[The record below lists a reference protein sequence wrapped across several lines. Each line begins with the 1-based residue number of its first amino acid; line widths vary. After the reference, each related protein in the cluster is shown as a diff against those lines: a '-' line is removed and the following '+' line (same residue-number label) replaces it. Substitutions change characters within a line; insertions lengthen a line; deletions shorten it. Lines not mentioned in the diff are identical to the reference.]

1 MARFAELHD
10 GTRLEFPDGTS
21 DEVIQ
26 STVKRV
32 LSERMPAAPP
42 KGLDRQPD
50 LKAQGAQLPT
60 AARGFI
66 NAAQGP
72 LFGFADELGAG
83 VAAGIDR
90 VTGRNPGMS
99 FGDLYGRYRDV
110 ARGASEQYQR
120 DNPIVAPVGQVA
132 ASLPLFGVTKA
143 FEQMLPA
150 AGRMGVVRNAAMTG
164 GAMGA
169 LGGAGNAETLAD
181 VPADAGMG
189 AATGAIISGGVSGV
203 GQSAGAMAQ
212 NVVARGANSRIVQD
226 RLRDGG
232 VGGAA
237 ARAVFGNADDL
248 ARSRV
253 ATALTRDN
261 SGTGQAAAR
270 LRKLGPEA
278 TLADAGGK
286 NTRDLLDTMA
296 IMPGRTGDRVET
308 MIRGRQVGRPGRMV
322 EGAAGLAGG
331 RQLPEELA
339 ALTRQQADNAT
350 PLYNAIRDIPVAADD
365 RLQRILRR
373 PVIQDAIAQARVA
386 AANAD
391 EVLPD
396 IRAGEAVSM
405 ATWDRI
411 KRGLDDVIGLKK
423 RGVDAGTANN
433 AAKSTLSDAVRTK
446 QELLGVLDDLVPDYK
461 RARDAFSG
469 PAALKDAMEE
479 GRSLFATKP
488 MDLRAMLDGMTV
500 SERDAFRVGAMQALR
515 EKVGTESGQTAVLKF
530 WKEPATRER
539 LQAVFPNTRT
549 YRQFEAALLG
559 EGQLKLLE
567 QVGRGAQT
575 APRQA
580 RMDDEAAAFLGG
592 AVDAGAA
599 LKTGNPASVLS
610 AVRNL
615 YGRSVM
621 PEPVRDRIGD
631 MLLQRGPQAQG
642 LLGDLSRYVDDAQ
655 ARRAAAAA
663 RSGLLGG
670 VGINSLLGN

>member
-1 MARFAELHD
+1 MSRFVIEDDNAAE
-10 GTRLEFPDGTS
+10 RF
-21 DEVIQ
+21 VI
-26 STVKRV
+26 
-32 LSERMPAAPP
+32 EDAPP
-42 KGLDRQPD
+42 AKKIKESQPGI
-50 LKAQGAQLPT
+50 KAQGAQLP
-60 AARGFI
+60 AVARGFI

-99 FGDLYGRYRDV
+99 FGDLYGRYRDL

-120 DNPIVAPVGQVA
+120 DNPVMAPVGQVA
-132 ASLPLFGVTKA
+132 ASLPLFGVTRA

-150 AGRMGVVRNAAMTG
+150 ASRMGIVRNAAITG
-164 GAMGA
+164 GALGA
-169 LGGAGNAETLAD
+169 LGGAGDAETMAD
-181 VPADAGMG
+181 VPASAALGG
-189 AATGAIISGGVSGV
+189 ATGAAASGV
-203 GQSAGAMAQ
+203 MSGLGQGLGAIGTNVRARFSDKTAG
-212 NVVARGANSRIVQD
+212 
-226 RLRDGG
+226 
-232 VGGAA
+232 
-237 ARAVFGNADDL
+237 DL
-248 ARSRV
+248 ARERL
-253 ATALTRDN
+253 ATALVRDD

-278 TLADAGGK
+278 TLADAGGR
-286 NTRDLLDTMA
+286 NTRELLDTMA
-296 IMPGRTGDRVET
+296 TMPGRTGDRVET
-308 MIRGRQVGRPGRMV
+308 MIRGRQVGRPERIV

-331 RQLPEELA
+331 RQLPAELA
-339 ALTRQQADNAT
+339 ALTRQQADNAS

-365 RLQRILRR
+365 RLQRILQR

-396 IRAGEAVSM
+396 IKAGETVSM
-405 ATWDRI
+405 AVWDRI

-461 RARDAFSG
+461 RARNAFSG
-469 PAALKDAMEE
+469 PAALKDAMED

-488 MDLRAMLDGMTV
+488 VDLRAMLDSMTI

-515 EKVGTESGQTAVLKF
+515 EKIGTESGQTAVLKF

-539 LQAVFPNTRT
+539 LQAVFPDART
-549 YRQFEAALLG
+549 YRKFEAALLG

-567 QVGRGAQT
+567 QAGRGSQT
-575 APRQA
+575 ASRQA
-580 RMDDEAAAFLGG
+580 RMDDEGAAFLRD
-592 AVDAGAA
+592 AVDIGSAV
-599 LKTGNPASVLS
+599 KGNPLGVIG
-610 AVRNL
+610 AVRNV
-615 YGRSVM
+615 YGRTVM
-621 PEPVRDRIGD
+621 PEPVRDQIGQ

-670 VGINSLLGN
+670 VGINSVLSN